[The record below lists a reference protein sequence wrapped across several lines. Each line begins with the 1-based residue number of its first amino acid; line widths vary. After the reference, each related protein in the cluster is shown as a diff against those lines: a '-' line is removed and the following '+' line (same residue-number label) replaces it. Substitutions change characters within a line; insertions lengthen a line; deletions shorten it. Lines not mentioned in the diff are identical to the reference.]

1 MTSSKIRTARILSTF
16 SLLSELVLE
25 KLFRQGRGQSITV
38 APDNAIINIRPFHPN
53 DNEAVRELFV
63 KSFGTA
69 EEGSLVRNAILSE
82 LSGGVTSVFYLI
94 GIMGLV
100 LLVPWR
106 ESLAFQPALGS
117 AMILA
122 CLGFVFFMVHST
134 HMALLNFVNHG
145 LTGDL
150 LDTGKYYRGGGQSAA
165 EKKPPDLSG
174 KPSCENAFWVAEMI
188 IPGEKSKIVGGIGF
202 DTRPDPVTGLIQ
214 CPELRRMM
222 VSPLCRRRGVGGQL
236 LRIALS
242 YGKEHGIKS
251 FSLDTSSY
259 QNSAIE
265 LYQKHGFVMQ
275 RKWELRKG
283 IWVANLRLDL
293 PHAEGH

>member
-1 MTSSKIRTARILSTF
+1 MTSSKIRTTSILSTF
-16 SLLSELVLE
+16 SLLLDLTLE
-25 KLFRQGRGQSITV
+25 ILYRRGQSMV
-38 APDNAIINIRPFHPN
+38 AANDAIINIRPFHPN

-69 EEGSLVRNAILSE
+69 EEGSLIRNVILAE
-82 LSGGVTSVFYLI
+82 LSGGATFVFYFI

-100 LLVPWR
+100 LLVPWG
-106 ESLAFQPALGS
+106 ESSAFQPALGA
-117 AMILA
+117 AMILT
-122 CLGFVFFMVHST
+122 CLGLVFFMLHST
-134 HMALLNFVNHG
+134 NVAFLNFLSHG

-150 LDTGKYYRGGGQSAA
+150 SDTGKYYGNGERIVAGKTS
-165 EKKPPDLSG
+165 KDLSG

-188 IPGEKSKIVGGIGF
+188 TPGQKSKIVGGIGF

-236 LRIALS
+236 LRAALS
-242 YGKEHGIKS
+242 YGKEHGLKS
-251 FSLDTSSY
+251 FSLATSSY

-275 RKWELRKG
+275 RKWELRNG

-293 PHAEGH
+293 PDAEGH